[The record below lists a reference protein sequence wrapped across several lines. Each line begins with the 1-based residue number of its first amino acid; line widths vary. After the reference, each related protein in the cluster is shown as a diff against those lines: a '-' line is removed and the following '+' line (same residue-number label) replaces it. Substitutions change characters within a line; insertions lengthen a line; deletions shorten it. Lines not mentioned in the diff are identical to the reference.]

1 MMKIT
6 LTSSYHLKFTT
17 FNIFFVSYTFFYHFI
32 FYKMW
37 GVPEALQE
45 DRQALLMYSILLY
58 LLDNYSQNILRV

>member
-1 MMKIT
+1 
-6 LTSSYHLKFTT
+6 
-17 FNIFFVSYTFFYHFI
+17 
-32 FYKMW
+32 MW